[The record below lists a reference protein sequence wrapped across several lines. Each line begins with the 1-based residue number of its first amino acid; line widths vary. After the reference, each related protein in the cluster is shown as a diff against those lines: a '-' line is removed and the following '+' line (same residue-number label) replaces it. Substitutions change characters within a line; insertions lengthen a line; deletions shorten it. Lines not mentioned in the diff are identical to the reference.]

1 MQKKMAS
8 YTAAIRTL
16 GKAGEKYQRL
26 LNSLMSQTFPP
37 QAIHVYI
44 AKGFPVPKET
54 VGVERYI
61 YVDKGMTAQRALRY
75 EDVTTE
81 YILCLDDDLEFP
93 PDTVETMFKHLK
105 SHSADVISPDI
116 FPNHLRSSHSELMMT
131 IAGRMRPR
139 FRDNHWGYKVMP
151 TAGYSYNKYPRKD
164 VYVSQTNAGACFLCK
179 KEDFLKINF
188 EDELWLDK
196 MQYPLGEDQTMYY
209 KMYCSG
215 IKVLTWYNH
224 QFIHL
229 DAGNNMTREKE
240 RKRLYGDVFYKLV
253 FWHRFLYM
261 PQKSVLKNLYNVL
274 AIIYYILFTLS
285 ISFVKFD
292 FDVLKSKL
300 NAVKDAWSFI
310 DSEEYKSLSRIVYN
324 HE

>member
-8 YTAAIRTL
+8 YTAVIRTL
-16 GKAGEKYQRL
+16 GKAGWKYQRL
-26 LNSLMSQTFPP
+26 LDSLITQTLPP
-37 QAIHVYI
+37 QSILVYI
-44 AKGFPVPKET
+44 ARGFPIPKET

-93 PDTVETMFKHLK
+93 PDTVETMFELLK
-105 SHSADVISPDI
+105 SHAADVVSPDI
-116 FPNHLRSSHSELMMT
+116 FPNHFRASHSELMMT

-139 FRDNHWGYKVMP
+139 CRDNYWGYKVMP
-151 TAGYSYNKYPRKD
+151 TAGYSYNKNPRKD
-164 VYVSQTNAGACFLCK
+164 IYVSQTNAGACFLCK
-179 KEDFLKINF
+179 KEDFLKISF

-215 IKVLTWYNH
+215 MKIITWYCH
-224 QFIHL
+224 QFVHL

-240 RKRLYGDVFYKLV
+240 KKRLYGDVFYKMV
-253 FWHRFLYM
+253 FWHRFLYL
-261 PQKSVLKNLYNVL
+261 PQKSVLKNLYNAL

-300 NAVKDAWSFI
+300 DAVKDAWAFI